1 MHFQADF
8 RLYDQFTI
16 DIVSSQFD
24 EHESRR
30 GMWLWL
36 KIKIKKKILAEAKAN
51 IGQVM
56 SHAREEYLFQWA
68 FRIEFDIRKKGPIIN
83 SRDQIIDLCS
93 GKQ

>member
-8 RLYDQFTI
+8 RLDDQFTI
-16 DIVSSQFD
+16 DIVSGQFD
-24 EHESRR
+24 EHEPRR

-36 KIKIKKKILAEAKAN
+36 KIIVLAEAKAN

-56 SHAREEYLFQWA
+56 LHAREEYLFQWA
-68 FRIEFDIRKKGPIIN
+68 SRIEFDIRRKEPIIN